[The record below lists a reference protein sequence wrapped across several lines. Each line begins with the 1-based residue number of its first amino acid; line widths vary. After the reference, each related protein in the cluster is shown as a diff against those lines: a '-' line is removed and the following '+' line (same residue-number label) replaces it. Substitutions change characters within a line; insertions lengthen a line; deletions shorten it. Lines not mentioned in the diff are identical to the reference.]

1 MTFPVQGT
9 GAVEFRCVLDGS
21 VAGTVGIEVEGERG
35 PLVIR
40 SPWGRV
46 LFYLYPQQPVEDAL
60 TMRDAGVLH
69 FLHPEFAP
77 FWCPQ
82 CEAAYCGAHW
92 ISWEVED
99 EGFHDETRGSCP
111 RGHERV
117 LLD

>member
-21 VAGTVGIEVEGERG
+21 VVGTVGIEVEGERR

-46 LFYLYPQQPVEDAL
+46 LFYEYPQQP
-60 TMRDAGVLH
+60 
-69 FLHPEFAP
+69 
-77 FWCPQ
+77 
-82 CEAAYCGAHW
+82 
-92 ISWEVED
+92 VED

-111 RGHERV
+111 RRHERM